1 MQVARAGDILMK
13 GENLTLTCAGMHGL
27 LDEGMHWSTNDR
39 SMVLHLRYGQRS
51 LLLPADISV
60 PAEDRLVA
68 AGRDLHSDVLI
79 APHHGSATSAGPAL
93 MGAVSPAVVAVSVS
107 RARRGTLPAPEHLQA
122 WRAQGRTV
130 MTTGDQ
136 GTLVLSTDGH
146 DLRLVPFTG
155 KPMNFRAQDGMVVR
169 EN

>member
-1 MQVARAGDILMK
+1 MLMK

-60 PAEDRLVA
+60 AAEDRLVA
-68 AGRDLHSDVLI
+68 TGRDLHSDLLV

-93 MGAVSPAVVAVSVS
+93 MRAVSPAVVAVSVS
-107 RARRGTLPAPEHLQA
+107 RARRDTLPAPQHLQA
-122 WRAQGRTV
+122 WRAQGRMV
-130 MTTGDQ
+130 VTTADQ
-136 GTLVLSTDGH
+136 GTLVFSTDGH
-146 DLRLVPFTG
+146 DLRLAPYTG
-155 KPMNFRAQDGMVVR
+155 TPMHFRAPDRSLVR